1 MCTMYKNG
9 EPRAIHRPPS
19 RAGQIEPAPREG
31 RVVRCDEPHPLQG
44 PEHPPSAMEAYRMAF
59 QHVGRPIKRL
69 EDPKL
74 ITGADRYVNDVRLV
88 GAVTLAFVRSPH
100 AHAVIKSIDT
110 RAARAVPGVVAVLTG
125 ADVNAEVGVIHTPIP
140 PEMFGSM
147 NRQGYTMLAEGR
159 VRHVGEPVAVVAAET
174 PDAAADGAEAVV
186 VDYEPLPAVLDPE
199 AALEPGRPL
208 LYPESGSNLGASMK
222 HEQGDVDGAFR
233 RAAVVVEVKLLNQRV
248 IPFAMEPRACSA
260 VWDDRAQKLTM
271 WADTQIPHG
280 MRDQIA
286 ERLKLKPD
294 QVHLMTGRVGGGFG
308 AKVPVYQEDT
318 LVPLLARRLKRP
330 VRWSATR
337 REDMLAT
344 GHGRD
349 MRCYLR
355 LAADADGRILA
366 LEARIIGNAGY
377 CLYHVG
383 PLLPVL
389 CAQMI
394 TGCYDIQTGRA
405 EVLVPFTNTM
415 GTVPYRGAGRPEA
428 AYFIERAMDMLA
440 ARLAMDPVDVRK
452 RNFIPPDKFP
462 YDTALGN
469 SYDSGE
475 YARALDHALG
485 KAGYAA
491 LRQEQAA
498 ARAQGR
504 LVGIGL
510 ASYVEIC
517 GFEED
522 EVSDLVV
529 ADDGRVTV
537 LTGSASHGQGHETAF
552 AQLVAD
558 ELQIPMDMVHVVHGD
573 TALVRN
579 GVGTFGSRSAARGG
593 MHALGQAV
601 KVREKAQQIA
611 ARLLEAAAQDLVLAD
626 GKFSVRGVPDRAV
639 TWQQVAAAAKGGL
652 SSKED
657 IKAGSGMLFP
667 FGAHVAMVEVDP
679 DTGRPTLLRYTS
691 VDDAGFL
698 INPLLVQGQVHG
710 GLAQGIGQA
719 LWEEAALDED
729 GQLLSSTLMDY
740 VLPRTTDLVSFAN
753 DHTRTHSPRTPLGVK
768 GIGEAATI
776 GSTPAIANAVMDALA
791 PLGVSHV
798 DLPLT
803 PQKLWAAMRAAKK
816 H

>member
-1 MCTMYKNG
+1 MPIK
-9 EPRAIHRPPS
+9 
-19 RAGQIEPAPREG
+19 
-31 RVVRCDEPHPLQG
+31 L
-44 PEHPPSAMEAYRMAF
+44 
-59 QHVGRPIKRL
+59 VGRGVKRL

-74 ITGADRYVNDVRLV
+74 ITGSDPYVNDVRLE
-88 GAVTLAFVRSPH
+88 GALQLAFVRSPH
-100 AHAVIKSIDT
+100 AHAILKRIDT
-110 RAARAVPGVVAVLTG
+110 SAAKKVPGVVAVLTG
-125 ADVNAEVGVIHTPIP
+125 ADINAEVGVIHTPIP
-140 PEMFGSM
+140 PEMFASM
-147 NRQGYTMLAEGR
+147 NKQGYSMLAEGR

-174 PDAAADGAEAVV
+174 AAAAVDGAEAVV
-186 VDYEPLPAVLDPE
+186 VDYEPLPVVVDPE
-199 AALEPGRPL
+199 AALAKGAPL
-208 LYPESGSNLGASMK
+208 LYPETGSNLGVLFK
-222 HEQGDVDGAFR
+222 GEKGDVDAAFKT
-233 RAAVVVEVKLLNQRV
+233 APVVIDVKMINQRV
-248 IPFAMEPRACSA
+248 LPICMEPRACSA
-260 VWDDRAQKLTM
+260 VWDAKAQKMTM
-271 WADTQIPHG
+271 WGDTQIPHG
-280 MRDQIA
+280 MRNQVA
-286 ERLKLKPD
+286 ERLKLKPE

-318 LVPLLARRLKRP
+318 IVPMLAKRLNRP
-330 VRWSATR
+330 VRWAATR
-337 REDMLAT
+337 REDMQTT

-349 MRCYLR
+349 MRCHLR
-355 LAADADGRILA
+355 LAADANGRILA
-366 LEARIIGNAGY
+366 LDAKITGNVGY

-383 PLLPVL
+383 CLLPVL

-394 TGCYDIQTGRA
+394 TGCYDIQTARA
-405 EVLVPFTNTM
+405 EVRCAFTNTM

-428 AYFIERAMDMLA
+428 AYFIERGMDLLA
-440 ARLAMDPVDVRK
+440 AQVGLDPSEVRR
-452 RNFIPPDKFP
+452 RNFIPPDRFP
-462 YDTALGN
+462 YDTPLGN

-475 YARALDHALG
+475 YTRALDHALV
-485 KAGYAA
+485 KAGYED
-491 LRQEQAA
+491 LRRQQQA

-504 LVGIGL
+504 LMGVGL

-537 LTGSASHGQGHETAF
+537 LTGSASHGQGHETAY

-558 ELQIPMDMVHVVHGD
+558 ELQIPMEMVKVVQGD

-601 KVREKAQQIA
+601 KVRDKAQQVA
-611 ARLLEAAAQDLVLAD
+611 AKLLEAAAQDLVLAD
-626 GKFSVRGVPDRAV
+626 GKFTVRGVPDRAV
-639 TWQQVAAAAKGGL
+639 TWQQVASAAKGSL
-652 SSKED
+652 SSHED
-657 IKAGSGMLFP
+657 IKAGTGMLFP
-667 FGAHVAMVEVDP
+667 FGSHVATVEVDK
-679 DTGRPTLLRYTS
+679 DTGGVTILTYMS

-710 GLAQGIGQA
+710 GLGQGIGQA
-719 LWEEAALDED
+719 LWEEAAFDES

-740 VLPRTTDLVSFAN
+740 SIPKADNLISFDN

-776 GSTPAIANAVMDALA
+776 GSTPAIANAVMDALG
-791 PLGVSHV
+791 PLGVTHV

-803 PQKLWAAMRAAKK
+803 PQKIWAAMNAAKK

>member
-1 MCTMYKNG
+1 M
-9 EPRAIHRPPS
+9 PI
-19 RAGQIEPAPREG
+19 
-31 RVVRCDEPHPLQG
+31 
-44 PEHPPSAMEAYRMAF
+44 
-59 QHVGRPIKRL
+59 QHVGRAVKRL

-74 ITGADRYVNDVRLV
+74 ITGRDRYVNDVRLES
-88 GAVTLAFVRSPH
+88 ALWLAFARSPH
-100 AHAVIKSIDT
+100 AHAVITRIDT
-110 RAARAVPGVVAVLTG
+110 AAAKKVAGVVAVLTG
-125 ADVNAEVGVIHTPIP
+125 ADLNAEVGVIHTPLP
-140 PEMFGSM
+140 PEMFASM

-174 PDAAADGAEAVV
+174 AEAAVDGAEAVA
-186 VDYEPLPAVLDPE
+186 VDYEPLPAVVDAQ
-199 AALEPGRPL
+199 AALAMGAPL
-208 LYPESGSNLGASMK
+208 LYPETGSNLGVSFKAEK
-222 HEQGDVDGAFR
+222 GDVEAAFR
-233 RAAVVVEVKLLNQRV
+233 NAPVVIDVKMINQRV
-248 IPFAMEPRACSA
+248 LPICMEPRACSA
-260 VWDDRAQKLTM
+260 VWDAKAQKLTM
-271 WADTQIPHG
+271 WGDTQIPHG
-280 MRDQIA
+280 MRNQVA
-286 ERLKLKPD
+286 ERLKLKPE
-294 QVHLMTGRVGGGFG
+294 QIHLMTGRVGGGFG

-318 LVPLLARRLKRP
+318 IVPLLAKRLNRP
-330 VRWSATR
+330 VRWAATR
-337 REDMLAT
+337 REDMQAT

-349 MRCYLR
+349 VRCHLR
-355 LAADADGRILA
+355 LAADPTGRILA
-366 LEARIIGNAGY
+366 LDAKITGNVGY

-383 PLLPVL
+383 CLLPVL

-394 TGCYDIQTGRA
+394 TGCYDIQTARA
-405 EVLVPFTNTM
+405 EVVCAFTNTM

-428 AYFIERAMDMLA
+428 AYFIERGMDLLA
-440 ARLAMDPVDVRK
+440 ARLNLDPSEVRR

-475 YARALDHALG
+475 YTRALDHALM
-485 KAGYAA
+485 KAGYDA
-491 LRQEQAA
+491 LRQEQQA

-504 LVGIGL
+504 LMGIGL

-517 GFEED
+517 GFEEE

-529 ADDGRVTV
+529 ASDGRVTL
-537 LTGSASHGQGHETAF
+537 LTGSASHGQGHETAY

-558 ELQIPMDMVHVVHGD
+558 ELQIPMEMVTVVQGD

-601 KVREKAQQIA
+601 KVKDKAQQIA
-611 ARLLEAAAQDLVLAD
+611 ATLLEAARQDIVAAE
-626 GKFSVRGVPDRAV
+626 GRFSVRGVPDRSV

-652 SSKED
+652 DSHED

-667 FGAHVAMVEVDP
+667 FGSHVAVVEVDKE
-679 DTGRPTLLRYTS
+679 TGRVRILRYMS

-719 LWEEAALDED
+719 LWEEAAFDES
-729 GQLLSSTLMDY
+729 GQLLSSSLMDY
-740 VLPRTTDLVSFAN
+740 AIPKTDDLISFQN
-753 DHTRTHSPRTPLGVK
+753 DHTRTHSPRTTLGVK

-791 PLGVSHV
+791 PLGIAHV

-803 PQKLWAAMRAAKK
+803 PQKIWAAMSATAGKR
-816 H
+816 

>member
-1 MCTMYKNG
+1 
-9 EPRAIHRPPS
+9 
-19 RAGQIEPAPREG
+19 
-31 RVVRCDEPHPLQG
+31 
-44 PEHPPSAMEAYRMAF
+44 MAF

-74 ITGADRYVNDVRLV
+74 ITGTDHYANDVRLA

-100 AHAVIKSIDT
+100 AHAVIKSIDI

-125 ADVNAEVGVIHTPIP
+125 ADVNAEVGVIHTPLP

-147 NRQGYTMLAEGR
+147 NRQGYTMLAAGR

-208 LYPESGSNLGASMK
+208 LYPESGTNLGASMK
-222 HEQGDVDGAFR
+222 HEQGDVDGAFQ
-233 RAAVVVEVKLLNQRV
+233 RAAVVVEVKLVNQRV

-260 VWDDRAQKLTM
+260 VWDDRAQKLTI
-271 WADTQIPHG
+271 WGNTQIPHG

-318 LVPLLARRLKRP
+318 LVPLLARRLRRP

-349 MRCYLR
+349 MRCHLK
-355 LAADADGRILA
+355 LAANAQGRILA

-383 PLLPVL
+383 VLLPVL

-394 TGCYDIQTGRA
+394 TGCYDIQTGRVEA
-405 EVLVPFTNTM
+405 VVPFTNTM

-428 AYFIERAMDMLA
+428 AYFIERAMDVLA
-440 ARLAMDPVDVRK
+440 ARVGLDPAEVRR
-452 RNFIPPDKFP
+452 RNFIPPDRFP
-462 YDTALGN
+462 YTTLLGN

-475 YARALDHALG
+475 YARALDHALA
-485 KAGYAA
+485 KAGYAE
-491 LRQEQAA
+491 RRREQAA
-498 ARAQGR
+498 ARARGR
-504 LVGIGL
+504 LVGVGL

-517 GFEED
+517 GFEDD
-522 EVSDLVV
+522 EVSDVEV
-529 ADDGRVTV
+529 DDGGRVTV
-537 LTGSASHGQGHETAF
+537 LTGAASHGQGHETAF

-558 ELQIPMDMVHVVHGD
+558 ELQVPVDTVTVVHGD
-573 TALVRN
+573 TARVRK
-579 GVGTFGSRSAARGG
+579 GVGTFGSRSIARGG
-593 MHALGQAV
+593 MHALANAV
-601 KVREKAQQIA
+601 SVREKAQQIA
-611 ARLLEAAAQDLVLAD
+611 ATLLEAAPEDIVHAS
-626 GKFSVRGVPDRAV
+626 GTFSVRGVPDRSV
-639 TWQQVAAAAKGGL
+639 SWVQIAAAAKGTL
-652 SSKED
+652 ASCAD
-657 IKAGSGMLFP
+657 IKGNGTLFP
-667 FGAHVAMVEVDP
+667 FGSHVAMVDVDRE
-679 DTGRPTLLRYTS
+679 TGQTRLLRYMS
-691 VDDAGFL
+691 VDDAGL
-698 INPLLVQGQVHG
+698 LVNPLLVQGQVHG

-719 LWEEAALDED
+719 LLEEAVFDD
-729 GQLLSSTLMDY
+729 SGQLVSSTLMDY
-740 VLPRTTDLVSFAN
+740 ALPRTDDLISFDN
-753 DHTRTHSPRTPLGVK
+753 DHTRTDSPRTTLGVK

-776 GSTPAIANAVMDALA
+776 GSTPAIANAVLDALA
-791 PLGVSHV
+791 PLGVTHV

-803 PQKLWAAMRAAKK
+803 AQKIWAAMRAAGKR
-816 H
+816 

>member
-1 MCTMYKNG
+1 MPIK
-9 EPRAIHRPPS
+9 
-19 RAGQIEPAPREG
+19 
-31 RVVRCDEPHPLQG
+31 L
-44 PEHPPSAMEAYRMAF
+44 
-59 QHVGRPIKRL
+59 VGRGVKRL

-74 ITGADRYVNDVRLV
+74 ISGSDPYVNDVRLQ
-88 GAVTLAFVRSPH
+88 GALHLAFVRSPH
-100 AHAVIKSIDT
+100 AHAILKRIDT
-110 RAARAVPGVVAVLTG
+110 SAARKIPGVVAVLTG
-125 ADVNAEVGVIHTPIP
+125 ADINAEVGVIHTPIP
-140 PEMFGSM
+140 PEMFASM
-147 NRQGYTMLAEGR
+147 NKQGYSMLAEGR

-174 PDAAADGAEAVV
+174 AAAAVDGAETVV
-186 VDYEPLPAVLDPE
+186 VDYEPLPVVVNPE
-199 AALEPGRPL
+199 AALAKGAPL
-208 LYPESGSNLGASMK
+208 LYPESGSNLGVYFK
-222 HEQGDVDGAFR
+222 GEKGDVDAAFKS
-233 RAAVVVEVKLLNQRV
+233 APVVIDLKMVNQRV
-248 IPFAMEPRACSA
+248 IPLCMEPRACSA
-260 VWDDRAQKLTM
+260 VWDDKAQKMTM
-271 WADTQIPHG
+271 WGDTQIPHG
-280 MRDQIA
+280 MRNQVA
-286 ERLKLKPD
+286 ERLKLKPE
-294 QVHLMTGRVGGGFG
+294 QIHLMTGRVGGGFG

-318 LVPLLARRLKRP
+318 IVPMLARRLNRP
-330 VRWSATR
+330 VRWAATR
-337 REDMLAT
+337 REDMQTT

-349 MRCYLR
+349 VRCHLR
-355 LAADADGRILA
+355 LASDKTGRILA
-366 LEARIIGNAGY
+366 LDAKITGNVGY

-383 PLLPVL
+383 CLLPVL

-394 TGCYDIQTGRA
+394 TGCYDIQTARA
-405 EVLVPFTNTM
+405 EVSCAFTNTM

-428 AYFIERAMDMLA
+428 AYFIERGMDMLA
-440 ARLAMDPVDVRK
+440 AKVGLDPSEVRR

-462 YDTALGN
+462 YDTPLGN

-475 YARALDHALG
+475 YTRALDHALA
-485 KAGYAA
+485 KAGYEE
-491 LRQEQAA
+491 LRRQQQAA
-498 ARAQGR
+498 RGQGR
-504 LVGIGL
+504 LMGVGI

-537 LTGSASHGQGHETAF
+537 LTGSASHGQGHETAY

-558 ELQIPMDMVHVVHGD
+558 ELQIPMEMVKVVQGD

-601 KVREKAQQIA
+601 KVKDKAQQVA

-639 TWQQVAAAAKGGL
+639 TWQQVAAAAKGSL
-652 SSKED
+652 DSHDD
-657 IKAGSGMLFP
+657 IKAGVGMLFP
-667 FGAHVAMVEVDP
+667 FGSHVATVEVDK
-679 DTGRPTLLRYTS
+679 DTGSVRILKYMS

-710 GLAQGIGQA
+710 GLGQGIGQA
-719 LWEEAALDED
+719 LWEEAAFDD
-729 GQLLSSTLMDY
+729 SGQLVSSTLMDY
-740 VLPRTTDLVSFAN
+740 SIPKSDDLISFEN

-791 PLGVSHV
+791 PLGVTHV

-803 PQKLWAAMRAAKK
+803 PQKIWAAMSAARKR
-816 H
+816 